1 MEWGGSQ
8 AEGPVASLI
17 LLPRAPLVQTLAN
30 SRGEVQSWAMRHFSF
45 LGLMVLALATLLGCS
60 AQRATPSGLSLR
72 PGESLEEAIARAPEG
87 AIIVLSPG
95 KYQANLRLEKSVT
108 IRGAGPE
115 TTVIQ
120 AFSPGPPVV
129 WVLGKAKV
137 RLENLRI
144 EGGRGGFTSL
154 ELSSAGILVQ
164 DEAQIELQTV
174 KIAQNMASGIFAR
187 DQARLSLRDVEILE
201 NSRYGLEIYGQVQV
215 FAERAWVYGN
225 KMGGVWAAGEGRLE
239 LEGSRVEKNLG
250 PGFWIRES
258 AKVRL
263 WEAELREN
271 QGPGLSL
278 RDSGEAQVSAS
289 LVFGHGEAGAL
300 LSDEAVLYAYG
311 TIFEA
316 NWKGLEIR
324 GGKAFLEGCTIL
336 RNRWDGVVVRGKA
349 EIRVERSR
357 FLEGVG
363 SGISASGWA
372 RVEVLNSFFEGFT
385 VAGIFG
391 FSNVPVHGEGNEFE
405 RNGVPLLGNV
415 EEGVRKPKVASSRE
429 FLEFPDPAFSDLQE
443 AVDALLPGGVLTLLP
458 GRYPAG
464 IVVDKPLEIQGN
476 GEAVFV
482 GSKNAP
488 ALALVGGA
496 KLRLS
501 GVHVTGG
508 SEGLAMGADSVA
520 ELIQCAFRENELGII
535 LWHNA
540 HLYAFQTVISQH
552 PQGGIW
558 LWDESQAILEE
569 VTLLQNE
576 LCGICAG
583 GQSSLV
589 LRKSTVS
596 ENRGHG
602 GLLLRDF
609 AEVEVWESVFS
620 RNSGYG
626 VSVQHPSCGCPG
638 PGFFGKV
645 SGGGNEFAE
654 NYKGPTCPAD
664 LIFLAR

>member
-8 AEGPVASLI
+8 AEGPVASPI
-17 LLPRAPLVQTLAN
+17 LLPRAPFVQTLAN
-30 SRGEVQSWAMRHFSF
+30 PNGKVQSREMRRFF
-45 LGLMVLALATLLGCS
+45 LWGLMVLALATLLGCS
-60 AQRATPSGLSLR
+60 AQRATPSALSLR
-72 PGESLEEAIARAPEG
+72 PGESLEEVIARAPEG
-87 AIIVLSPG
+87 AIIVLSSG

-144 EGGRGGFTSL
+144 EGGRGGFASL

-164 DEAQIELQTV
+164 DEAQLELQTV

-201 NSRYGLEIYGQVQV
+201 NSRYGLEIYGQAQV

-258 AKVRL
+258 AKARL

-278 RDSGEAQVSAS
+278 RDSGEAKVSAS

-316 NWKGLEIR
+316 NWNGLELR
-324 GGKAFLEGCTIL
+324 GGKAFLEGCTLL
-336 RNRWDGVVVRGKA
+336 RNRWDGIVARGGA
-349 EIRVERSR
+349 QIRVERCR
-357 FLEGVG
+357 FLSGEG
-363 SGISASGWA
+363 SGVSASGRA
-372 RVEVLNSFFEGFT
+372 EVEVRNSFFEGFT
-385 VAGIFG
+385 VAGISG
-391 FSNVPVHGEGNEFE
+391 FSRIPVRGEGNEFDQ
-405 RNGVPLLGNV
+405 NGVALLGNV
-415 EEGVRKPKVASSRE
+415 EASLRRAKATPSRDVVN
-429 FLEFPDPAFSDLQE
+429 FPDPAFSDLQE
-443 AVDALLPGGVLTLLP
+443 AVDALLPDGVLILSP
-458 GRYPAG
+458 GRHPAG
-464 IVVDKPLEIQGN
+464 IVVDKPLEIRGN
-476 GEAVFV
+476 GEAILV
-482 GSKNAP
+482 GPPGAP
-488 ALALVGGA
+488 ALALVQGA
-496 KLRLS
+496 ELRLRS
-501 GVHVTGG
+501 VHVTGG
-508 SEGLAMGADSVA
+508 SEGLAMAAGSAA
-520 ELIQCAFRENELGII
+520 ELIRCAFWENGAGLK
-535 LWHNA
+535 LWQNA
-540 HLYAFQTVISQH
+540 RLYASQTSVSHH

-569 VTLLQNE
+569 VTLFQNE
-576 LCGICAG
+576 LCGVCAG
-583 GQSSLV
+583 GRSSLV

-596 ENRGHG
+596 ENGWQG

-609 AEVEVWESVFS
+609 ANVEVWESTFF
-620 RNSGYG
+620 RNRGYG
-626 VSVQHPSCGCPG
+626 VAVQNPSCVGAG
-638 PGFFGKV
+638 PGFWGKV